1 MESSGSVV
9 KEALKTLSTD
19 VHDFCGSRVERID
32 ASRLESTFFLRTFV
46 LPSRPVL
53 IENAARREG
62 WKTEGWANKDG
73 AYLSDLAGDELVT
86 VAITPNGLA
95 DALTVDDASGV
106 EVFAQPHQRRQ
117 KLADFFR
124 DLRQTRESGAAVVP
138 YLSAQ
143 NSSLTK
149 ELPALLPDVSPDVRW
164 VG

>member
-1 MESSGSVV
+1 M
-9 KEALKTLSTD
+9 
-19 VHDFCGSRVERID
+19 
-32 ASRLESTFFLRTFV
+32 
-46 LPSRPVL
+46 
-53 IENAARREG
+53 
-62 WKTEGWANKDG
+62 
-73 AYLSDLAGDELVT
+73 T

-149 ELPALLPDVSPDVRW
+149 DLPALLPDVSPDVRW